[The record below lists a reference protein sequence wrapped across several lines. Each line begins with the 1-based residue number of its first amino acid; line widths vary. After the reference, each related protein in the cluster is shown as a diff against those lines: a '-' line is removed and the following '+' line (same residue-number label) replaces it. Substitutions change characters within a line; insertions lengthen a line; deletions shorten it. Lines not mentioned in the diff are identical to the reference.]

1 MRRGLPPRR
10 IVVSGPCRARI
21 RAIDCRDAPPGGSQS
36 VTIDFEQFRSAMSR
50 WATGVTI
57 VTARAGERIHG
68 MTVSDF
74 AGVSADPPLV
84 LVCADK
90 SSNTLDVI
98 REGGCFAVNVLAA
111 DQDAL
116 SNRFASKKEEH
127 RRFEGLDCAE
137 GPTGAPLVPGALV
150 SLDCTVVDAHDA
162 GDHVIFVGRIEHVV
176 ERDGEPLVYFGGGYG
191 GFLARS

>member
-1 MRRGLPPRR
+1 MG
-10 IVVSGPCRARI
+10 V
-21 RAIDCRDAPPGGSQS
+21 
-36 VTIDFEQFRSAMSR
+36 DFEDFRGAMGR
-50 WATGVTI
+50 WASGVTI

-90 SSNTLDVI
+90 SSNTLEVI
-98 REGGCFAVNVLAA
+98 REGGCFAVNILAH

-127 RRFEGLDCAE
+127 RRFEGLECEA
-137 GPTGAPLVPGALV
+137 GPTGAPLIPGALV
-150 SLDCTVVDAHDA
+150 NLDCRVVDAHDA
-162 GDHVIFVGRIEHVV
+162 GDHVVFVGRIEHIVN
-176 ERDGEPLVYFGGGYG
+176 RDLEPLLYYRGSYG
-191 GFLARS
+191 SFQPGP